1 MNLANPN
8 SEIKSEPVQR
18 ALVVDD
24 DDLSREFV
32 AIVLGRAGY
41 EVQEAPDG
49 LTALDMCRTTNFEVV
64 ICDILMPRLNG
75 LSFIR
80 NLANMSPNSVK
91 RVFFVSGLDDRSI
104 RQEALDAGAEAFLVK
119 PLNSKALIELL
130 RGPQSDSQSGTQS

>member
-1 MNLANPN
+1 MTVAKIET
-8 SEIKSEPVQR
+8 EILR

-32 AIVLGRAGY
+32 STIVTKAGY
-41 EVQEAPDG
+41 TVDEAPDG
-49 LTALDMCRTTNFEVV
+49 LTALDKCRNNVYDVV

-80 NLANMSPNSVK
+80 NLANMSPNAAK

-130 RGPQSDSQSGTQS
+130 RSKQ

>member
-1 MNLANPN
+1 MTAAKIETVNL
-8 SEIKSEPVQR
+8 R

-32 AIVLGRAGY
+32 STIVTKAGY
-41 EVQEAPDG
+41 SVDEAPDG
-49 LTALDMCRTTNFEVV
+49 LTALDKCRHNVYDVV

-80 NLANMSPNSVK
+80 NLANMSPNAAK

-130 RGPQSDSQSGTQS
+130 RSKQ

>member
-1 MNLANPN
+1 MSPVPPTP
-8 SEIKSEPVQR
+8 ETKSEPAQR

-32 AIVLGRAGY
+32 GIILGRAGY
-41 EVQEAPDG
+41 EVHEAPDG
-49 LTALDMCRTTNFEVV
+49 LTALDMCRTSNFEVV

-130 RGPQSDSQSGTQS
+130 RGSQSAQQS